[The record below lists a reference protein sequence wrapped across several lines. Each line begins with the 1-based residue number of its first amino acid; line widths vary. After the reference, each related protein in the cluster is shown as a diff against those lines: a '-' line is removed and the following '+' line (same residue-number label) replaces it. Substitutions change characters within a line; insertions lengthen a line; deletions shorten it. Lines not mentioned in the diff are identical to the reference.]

1 MGYIVSVLLGMVIG
15 ALGVGLALMN
25 WYAKAKQKAKAV
37 ESQARR
43 AKETAAAADAKEK
56 ELAEL
61 SRQMFQDRRQLDSHL
76 VSYRELELENKIL
89 KTDLKNIA
97 VQIHKLELDADLQRR
112 QLQDLNDRST
122 QLARRYVAEA
132 VKSIVAS
139 AGPNNFTACRDQLSE
154 VIAQCRANQFPVSL
168 DEEAGLLADLQKH
181 FDRGAPAQFATDAQ
195 ARI

>member
-25 WYAKAKQKAKAV
+25 WYARARQKAKAV

-43 AKETAAAADAKEK
+43 AKEAAAAADAKEK

-61 SRQMFQDRRQLDSHL
+61 SRQMFQDRRELDSHL
-76 VSYRELELENKIL
+76 VSYRELEQENKIL

-112 QLQDLNDRST
+112 QLKDLNDRST

-154 VIAQCRANQFPVSL
+154 VIAQCRANQFPVSP

-195 ARI
+195 SRI